1 MLEHLQQI
9 TYLSPQYQKL
19 VLLVIWKV
27 LQQTTDPIANT
38 IFFCNHQ
45 KNTSL
50 PLKYRGIPPPTLSLS
65 NLLYHL
71 LQKNVKSIIGD
82 GERKYIGYER

>member
-38 IFFCNHQ
+38 VFFAIT
-45 KNTSL
+45 KKT
-50 PLKYRGIPPPTLSLS
+50 PPSLS
-65 NLLYHL
+65 
-71 LQKNVKSIIGD
+71 SIGD
-82 GERKYIGYER
+82 SSPHPIFE